1 MVRRSIL
8 TIACLST
15 ATFGMVTTAIG
26 ATLPSLMSQFGMDK
40 PAAGALL
47 SLQSFC
53 VLAGTLVFGP
63 LADRRGY
70 QGMLIVAFATI
81 VIGLE
86 TIAFA
91 SSIWWLRLGVVLIG
105 FSGGLINGGANAL
118 VSDVSAETRA
128 ADLTFVGAFFGV
140 GAVGVPLVLA
150 TLSGSFSRT
159 SLIAAIG
166 LVAALPLVFTAAAAF
181 PPAKQPHEFPVR
193 AARALLLDPALLLMG
208 LILFLQ
214 SGMESTVGGWTPSLF
229 AEEMSI
235 PPGQAPIY
243 LALFWCGVL
252 LTRLLLGVLLRTVAA
267 MRVLAVSFGVALVS
281 AAFLVATRS
290 VVAAAIA
297 VFVLGCGFAA
307 VFPIMYGFVGERY
320 AHLSGTALGLVI
332 AMALVGGM
340 IMPYVTGLVASAHG
354 LRVAFLLIPTS
365 LVAFAI
371 LLTALWRI
379 LGRGT
384 IEQRREGGRR
394 SA

>member
-1 MVRRSIL
+1 MNRRSIL

-70 QGMLIVAFATI
+70 HGMLLVAFATT

-91 SSIWWLRLGVVLIG
+91 SSVWWLRLGVVLIG

-150 TLSGSFSRT
+150 TLSEAFSRT

-166 LVAALPLVFTAAAAF
+166 LVAALPLVFSASAVF
-181 PPAKQPHEFPVR
+181 PPAKQPHGFPVR
-193 AARALLLDPALLLMG
+193 EARALLLDPALLLMG

-229 AEEMSI
+229 AEEMNVD
-235 PPGQAPIY
+235 PARAPIY

-252 LTRLLLGVLLRTVAA
+252 LTRLLLGVLLRQVAA
-267 MRVLAVSFGVALVS
+267 MRVLAVSFALALAS
-281 AAFLVATRS
+281 AALLVATRS
-290 VVAAAIA
+290 VVTAAIA
-297 VFVLGCGFAA
+297 VFLLGCGFAA

-332 AMALVGGM
+332 AMALIGGM
-340 IMPYVTGLVASAHG
+340 IMPYLTGVVASEQS

-365 LVAFAI
+365 LVVFAI
-371 LLTALWRI
+371 LLTALWRF